1 MQLNLASQGS
11 TNMGDWVVRLIEQ
24 TGYLGVAFLMFLET
38 IFPPIPSEVI
48 MPVAGVAAGQG
59 RMTYGWVVASGTAGA
74 MLGNIFWYLAARAL
88 GIVRLKP
95 IVERWGRWLTITW
108 PELERAERWFRVNG
122 TFFVFLGRMLPTVRS
137 LVSIPAGLLKMRFR
151 SFVIASTIGTAGW
164 TALLAG
170 AGYKLGE
177 NYTEIN
183 EWLGPASNAILVVLA
198 IGYLWRLWTHRH
210 VAPIAAKETE
220 LDAN

>member
-1 MQLNLASQGS
+1 MS
-11 TNMGDWVVRLIEQ
+11 DWVVRMIEQ
-24 TGYLGVAFLMFLET
+24 SGYLGVGFLMFLET

-59 RMTYGWVVASGTAGA
+59 RMTYSLVVASGTAGA

-95 IVERWGRWLTITW
+95 IVERWGRWLTVTW

-122 TFFVFLGRMLPTVRS
+122 TAFVFLGRMLPTIRS

-151 SFVIASTIGTAGW
+151 SFVIASTVGTACW

-177 NYTEIN
+177 NYRDIN

-198 IGYLWRLWTHRH
+198 AGYVWRLWTHRNIKP
-210 VAPIAAKETE
+210 VVSKESE
-220 LDAN
+220 LDANKL

>member
-1 MQLNLASQGS
+1 
-11 TNMGDWVVRLIEQ
+11 MGDWVVRLIEQ

-59 RMTYGWVVASGTAGA
+59 RMTYGWVVAAGTAGA

-88 GIVRLKP
+88 GIIRLKP
-95 IVERWGRWLTITW
+95 IVERWGRWLTVTW

-151 SFVIASTIGTAGW
+151 SFVLASTLGTAGW

-177 NYTEIN
+177 NYRDIN
-183 EWLGPASNAILVVLA
+183 DWLGPASNAILVVLA
-198 IGYLWRLWTHRH
+198 IGYVWRLWTHRH
-210 VAPIAAKETE
+210 ITPIVPKESE
-220 LDAN
+220 LDVTKL

>member
-1 MQLNLASQGS
+1 
-11 TNMGDWVVRLIEQ
+11 MGDWVVRLIDQ

-88 GIVRLKP
+88 GIIRLKP
-95 IVERWGRWLTITW
+95 IVERWGRWLTVTW

-122 TFFVFLGRMLPTVRS
+122 VFFVFLGRMLPTIRS

-151 SFVIASTIGTAGW
+151 SFVLASTIGTAGW

-177 NYTEIN
+177 NYRDIN

-198 IGYLWRLWTHRH
+198 AGYVWRLWTHRH
-210 VAPIAAKETE
+210 IKPIVAKESD
-220 LDAN
+220 LDGKAS

>member
-1 MQLNLASQGS
+1 
-11 TNMGDWVVRLIEQ
+11 MGDWVVRLIEQ

-59 RMTYGWVVASGTAGA
+59 RMTYGWVVAAGTAGA

-88 GIVRLKP
+88 GIIRLKP
-95 IVERWGRWLTITW
+95 IVERWGRWLTVTW

-151 SFVIASTIGTAGW
+151 SFVLASTLGTAGW

-177 NYTEIN
+177 NYRDIN
-183 EWLGPASNAILVVLA
+183 DWLGPASNAILVILA
-198 IGYLWRLWTHRH
+198 IGYVWRLWTHRH
-210 VAPIAAKETE
+210 ITPIVQKETG
-220 LDAN
+220 LDINKL